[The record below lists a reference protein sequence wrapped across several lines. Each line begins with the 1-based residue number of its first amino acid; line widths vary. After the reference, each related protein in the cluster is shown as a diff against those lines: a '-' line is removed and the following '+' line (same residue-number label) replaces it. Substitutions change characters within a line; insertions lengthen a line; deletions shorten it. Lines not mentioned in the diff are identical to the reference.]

1 MRWDKSEMGNQ
12 YGHSAVARGIS
23 VLLLALIFWIV
34 GNPVFTSMYPFISLI
49 IFGVVG
55 VSAFLIELIQFIFFD
70 NFDAKLPDRIRDW
83 SFYVVES
90 VFVLTVFYYGIQVGI
105 HAVR

>member
-12 YGHSAVARGIS
+12 YAHSAIGRLVS
-23 VLLLALIFWIV
+23 CFLLLTIYLVV
-34 GNPVFTSMYPFISLI
+34 GLPVFWNVYFLISGI
-49 IFGVVG
+49 IIGVVG
-55 VSAFLIELIQFIFFD
+55 LSAFIVELIQFIFFD